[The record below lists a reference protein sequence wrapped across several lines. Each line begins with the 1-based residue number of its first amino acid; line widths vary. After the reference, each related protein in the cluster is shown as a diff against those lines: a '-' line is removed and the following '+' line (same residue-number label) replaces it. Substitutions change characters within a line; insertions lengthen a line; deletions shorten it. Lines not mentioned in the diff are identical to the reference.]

1 MCTAALYITARKW
14 RQPKCPL
21 TVERIVKC
29 TYIQRSSPAAKKK
42 RSHEICRE
50 ARKKKE
56 SAKTKTS
63 NSRSLN
69 YMQMQKCI
77 RGGWKDCSVVKSFS
91 CSSRGFGF
99 RVQHQHQELKL
110 PVTPAL
116 EDLKSVSGLLEPR
129 HISGTDITHTNMSM
143 HMGMHTNMHT
153 QIDVNLKKQWKG
165 LKYGDPAHCRKERK
179 IILTPW
185 TKVRDASEN

>member
-1 MCTAALYITARKW
+1 MEAT
-14 RQPKCPL
+14 QHPL
-21 TVERIVKC
+21 TVERIAKC
-29 TYIQRSSPAAKKK
+29 TYIPRSSPAAKKK

-56 SAKTKTS
+56 SAKMKTS

-91 CSSRGFGF
+91 CSEGFSF

-110 PVTPAL
+110 PVTSAL
-116 EDLKSVSGLLEPR
+116 EDLKSVSGLLEPWHR
-129 HISGTDITHTNMSM
+129 HHTHTS
-143 HMGMHTNMHT
+143 HT
-153 QIDVNLKKQWKG
+153 Q
-165 LKYGDPAHCRKERK
+165 
-179 IILTPW
+179 T
-185 TKVRDASEN
+185 